1 MKHGRK
7 LFLVSALML
16 VLYPSRAQDEPFQFD
31 LKQLEIPHKKYV
43 LDNGLTLIV
52 HEDRKAPIVAV
63 NVWYHVGSK
72 DEPAG
77 RSGFAHLFEHLMFN
91 GSENYN
97 TDYFQA
103 MERIGATTLNGTTNF
118 DRTNYFQNVP
128 TSAVDIALW
137 MESDRMGHFKG
148 AISQERLDE
157 QRGVVQNEKRQ
168 GENQP
173 YGRFFDQLVKSCFP
187 AGHPY
192 NHTVIGSMEDLN
204 AASLDDVKSWF
215 TNYYGAANAVV
226 VVAGD
231 ISAEEAYEKVV
242 ANFGNIPS
250 GPPVT
255 AMQSNIAKRTG
266 TIREVQQD
274 RVPQSRIY
282 MVYNVPEWGNKEAI
296 LLDFV
301 ASALADGKNSR
312 LYKRLVYDE
321 QVASSVASYNWENEL
336 AGLFVI
342 QADVKPGIDNMV
354 VEKAITE
361 ELDKLLRDG
370 LTAKE
375 MSRIK
380 TQYFANFTRGI
391 EGIGGFGGK
400 SDILAQNQVF
410 MGDPNFYM
418 TRLQVTKDATITDV
432 KNAGNKWLRDGAYIL
447 QVNPFPAYS
456 ETGKEVDRS
465 KLPDMGPETKV
476 TFPAIEKATLS
487 NGMKVLLARR
497 ETIPVVELAMYFD
510 AGYAADQFAKPGTAA
525 LTMNMLDE
533 GTKSRSSLQ
542 INEDLAMLGANLF
555 AGSNLDQSYVS
566 MSILKARFTESLA
579 LMTDIVLNPAFPQAD
594 FDRLKQQQIIGIQ
607 NEKKNPVQMALR
619 TLPKFLYGENHAYG
633 NPLTGSGYETTVAQ
647 LTREDI
653 MNFYQTWFKPNN
665 ATVVATGDITMKE
678 LVDQLEAQFKK
689 WKGGD
694 VPKKNL
700 APVTSNAN
708 SRKIFV
714 MDKPD
719 ALQSV
724 IIAGNLME
732 PYGTNNEVAINTM
745 NNILGGE
752 FTARVNMNLREA
764 KGWAYGAYTFVYQAE
779 GQRPYL
785 AYAPVQTDKTAPS
798 MTELVNELNGYVT
811 KNPATKEEFE
821 KTVKNEVLSLNG
833 QYETLDAVAGSLA
846 NMVRYNLQDD
856 YYDKYPESVRN
867 LKLEEI
873 QSAAK
878 RLIDANKLTWLVVGD
893 RAKIEQEI
901 KALGIGEVIPID
913 SDGNVLSPTDE
924 KISIEK
930 KN

>member
-1 MKHGRK
+1 MKRIITQ
-7 LFLVSALML
+7 LASFAFLMSF
-16 VLYPSRAQDEPFQFD
+16 YWSGAQELPFEFD
-31 LKQLEIPHKKYV
+31 LSQLEIPHKKFI

-72 DEPAG
+72 NEPEG

-128 TSAVDIALW
+128 TSAADIALW

-173 YGRFFDQLVKSCFP
+173 YGKFFDLITKSCFP
-187 AGHPY
+187 KGHPY
-192 NHTVIGSMEDLN
+192 NHTVIGSMDDLN
-204 AASLDDVKSWF
+204 AAELDDVKNWF
-215 TNYYGAANAVV
+215 GDYYGAANAVV

-231 ISAEEAYEKVV
+231 ISPEEAYKKVV

-282 MVYNVPEWGNKEAI
+282 MVYNVPEWGNQEAI

-301 ASALADGKNSR
+301 SSALSSGKNSR

-321 QVASSVASYNWENEL
+321 QIASSVSSFNWENEI

-342 QADVKPGIDNMV
+342 QADVKPGVDNSI
-354 VEKAITE
+354 VEKAIKE
-361 ELDKLLRDG
+361 ELDKLLQEG
-370 LTAKE
+370 LTGKE
-375 MSRIK
+375 LNRIK

-410 MGDPNFYM
+410 MGDPNYYM
-418 TRLQVTKDATITDV
+418 TRLNVTKNATINSV
-432 KNAGNKWLRDGAYIL
+432 KEVGNKWLRDGAYIL
-447 QVNPFPAYS
+447 HINPFPNYT

-465 KLPDMGPETKV
+465 KLPDMGPETKII
-476 TFPAIEKATLS
+476 FPAIEKATLS
-487 NGMKVLLARR
+487 NGMKVILAKR
-497 ETIPVVELAMYFD
+497 ETIPVVELSVYFD
-510 AGYAADQFAKPGTAA
+510 AGYAADQFAKPGTAS

-533 GTKSRSSLQ
+533 GTKTRNSLQ
-542 INEDLAMLGANLF
+542 INDDLAMLGANLST
-555 AGSNLDQSYVS
+555 GSNLDQSFVS
-566 MSILKARFTESLA
+566 MSILKARFSESIA
-579 LMTDIVLNPAFPQAD
+579 LMADVMLNPAFPVAD
-594 FDRLKQQQIIGIQ
+594 FDRLKKQQIIGIQ

-619 TLPKFLYGENHAYG
+619 TLPKFLYGEDHAYG
-633 NPLTGSGYETTVAQ
+633 NPLTGSGYESTVATISRDD
-647 LTREDI
+647 LLS
-653 MNFYQTWFKPNN
+653 FYQTWFKPNN
-665 ATVVATGDITMKE
+665 ATIVATGDISMNE
-678 LVDQLEAQFKK
+678 LTAELEKHFKK
-689 WKGGD
+689 WKAGEI
-694 VPKKNL
+694 PKKNL
-700 APVTSNAN
+700 KEVTSPLN
-708 SRKIFV
+708 SKKIYV

-719 ALQSV
+719 ASQSV

-732 PYGTNNEVAINTM
+732 AYGKNNEVAISTM

-752 FTARVNMNLREA
+752 FTARVNMNLRED
-764 KGWAYGAYTFVYQAE
+764 KGWAYGAYTFIFQAE

-785 AYAPVQTDKTAPS
+785 SYAPVQTDKTAPS
-798 MTELVNELNGYVT
+798 MSEIVKELTAYVGS
-811 KNPATKEEFE
+811 KPATSEEFE

-833 QYETLDAVAGSLA
+833 QYETLNAVEGSLA
-846 NMVRYNLQDD
+846 NMVRYNLPDD
-856 YYDKYPESVRN
+856 YYNKYPDMVRN
-867 LKLEEI
+867 LKLIEI
-873 QSAAK
+873 QTAAK
-878 RLIDANKLTWLVVGD
+878 RIVDPNNMTWLVVGD
-893 RAKIEQEI
+893 RAKIEKEI
-901 KALGIGEVIPID
+901 KALGLGEVIPID
-913 SDGNVLSPTDE
+913 SDGNVLAPTDE
-924 KISIEK
+924 KLKMEG
-930 KN
+930 N